1 MNQNVL
7 PPMYLQVKNFL
18 IEKIENNV
26 YKEQEKL
33 PSERELSEKF
43 QISRMTARNAITELV
58 NEGYAYR
65 DGVRGTFVSK
75 KKVKRNFV
83 TLDGFSRYL
92 KQSGVT
98 DVKTKVVEFSYIE
111 ADSWLS
117 SKLNVPIGSG
127 CYKLIRVR
135 IGNDEPMAVEHTFI
149 NGAFTEGLLQYD
161 FSKESLYH
169 ILDTKYS
176 CMPKRSV
183 NTLEMCYFNNFDAN
197 LLRVKSGTAG
207 FITKGKSYDESNN
220 LIEYVEIYNRGD
232 LFKFT
237 YELRR

>member
-1 MNQNVL
+1 MSENVL
-7 PPMYLQVKNFL
+7 PPMYLQVRNFL

-43 QISRMTARNAITELV
+43 QISRMTARNAIKELV

-65 DGVRGTFVSK
+65 DGVRGTFVAN
-75 KKVKRNFV
+75 KKVKRNLI
-83 TLDGFSRYL
+83 TLDGFSGQL
-92 KQSGVT
+92 KQSGIN
-98 DVKTKVVEFSYIE
+98 DVKTKVVEFSRID

-117 SKLNVPIGSG
+117 SKLNVQIGSI
-127 CYKLIRVR
+127 CYKLTRVR
-135 IGNDEPMAVEHTFI
+135 IGNDQPMAVEYIFI
-149 NGAFTEGLLQYD
+149 NGSFTEGLLKYD
-161 FSKESLYH
+161 FSKESLYN
-169 ILDTKYS
+169 ILDTKYL

-183 NTLEMCYFNNFDAN
+183 NTLEMCYFNNYDAN
-197 LLRVKSGTAG
+197 LLEVKKGTPG
-207 FITKGKSYDESNN
+207 FLIKGKGYDESDN

-232 LFKFT
+232 LFKFS

>member
-1 MNQNVL
+1 MDKKVL

-18 IEKIENNV
+18 LEKIENNV

-43 QISRMTARNAITELV
+43 EISRMTARNAINELV

-65 DGVRGTFVSK
+65 DGVRGTFVAN
-75 KKVKRNFV
+75 KKVKRNFI
-83 TLDGFSRYL
+83 TLDGFSEQL
-92 KQSGVT
+92 KQSGIS
-98 DVKTKVVEFSYIE
+98 DVKNKVVEFKYI
-111 ADSWLS
+111 DVGSWLS

-127 CYKLIRVR
+127 CYKLVRVR
-135 IGNDEPMAVEHTFI
+135 IGNDIPMAVEYIFI
-149 NGAFTEGLLQYD
+149 NARFTEGLLRYD
-161 FSKESLYH
+161 FSKESLYR

-183 NTLEMCYFNNFDAN
+183 STLEMCYFNNYDAN
-197 LLRVKSGTAG
+197 LLEVKKGTPG
-207 FITKGKSYDESNN
+207 FLIKGKGYDESEN

-232 LFKFT
+232 LFKFN

>member
-197 LLRVKSGTAG
+197 LLEVKNGTPG
-207 FITKGKSYDESNN
+207 FITKGKSYDEFDNV
-220 LIEYVEIYNRGD
+220 IEYVEIYNRGD